1 MKKKI
6 REIIKKKTNKIH
18 WFFVGAIAYLL
29 YKEIFLD
36 RPWDIIDLMAT
47 PFFGM
52 IGGVVFYRWFT
63 KQ

>member
-6 REIIKKKTNKIH
+6 REIIKKKTNEIH
-18 WFFVGAIAYLL
+18 WF
-29 YKEIFLD
+29 FLD
-36 RPWDIIDLMAT
+36 RPWDIIDLMAA
-47 PFFGM
+47 PFFGL